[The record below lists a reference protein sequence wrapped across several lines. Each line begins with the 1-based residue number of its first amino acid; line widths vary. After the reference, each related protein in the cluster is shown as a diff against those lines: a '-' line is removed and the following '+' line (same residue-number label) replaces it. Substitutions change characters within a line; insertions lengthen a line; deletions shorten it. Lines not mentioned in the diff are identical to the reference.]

1 MDAVIKAS
9 KKILK
14 KDDSGSLKLKVLT
27 KSVVEKIGD
36 EATSDQVK
44 DWILASDQFT
54 VTGKEVSLANSSKKR
69 KSGDGDDAD
78 DEKAK
83 KKAAKKAR
91 KEAKKKKKSKSGDTN
106 ADTGS
111 SSGEDLS
118 MANVDKWRSEH
129 KVVLKSTTDDVEGQK
144 VSDALNKNAAYMP
157 YDSFESDIV
166 KSSVSVVPSSYSKVK
181 EVVFPETV

>member
-83 KKAAKKAR
+83 KKAAKKV
-91 KEAKKKKKSKSGDTN
+91 KKKDP
-106 ADTGS
+106 
-111 SSGEDLS
+111 
-118 MANVDKWRSEH
+118 RRR
-129 KVVLKSTTDDVEGQK
+129 
-144 VSDALNKNAAYMP
+144 
-157 YDSFESDIV
+157 
-166 KSSVSVVPSSYSKVK
+166 
-181 EVVFPETV
+181 